1 MTALSDD
8 ERARFRRFLRAQG
21 YDPGVE
27 DLMVNETR
35 AYLMHTPDS
44 RFFNARDVD
53 LALSRLAALRAMFL
67 VGMPNGRLRDC
78 TPAPGGLAPGCA
90 SRPRRRG
97 HRDRGAVVV
106 ACRQAPSPKESR
118 K

>member
-1 MTALSDD
+1 
-8 ERARFRRFLRAQG
+8 
-21 YDPGVE
+21 
-27 DLMVNETR
+27 MVNETR

-78 TPAPGGLAPGCA
+78 TPAPGGA
-90 SRPRRRG
+90 RPRLRITAAAARSPRSRRG
-97 HRDRGAVVV
+97 RG
-106 ACRQAPSPKESR
+106 RLQASAEPERIPEMIIIVTR
-118 K
+118 VQRRICYR